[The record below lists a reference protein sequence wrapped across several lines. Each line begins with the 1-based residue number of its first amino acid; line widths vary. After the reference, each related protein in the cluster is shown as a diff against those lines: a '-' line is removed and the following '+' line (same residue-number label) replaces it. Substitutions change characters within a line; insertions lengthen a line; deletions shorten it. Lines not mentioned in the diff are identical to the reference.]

1 MSNNKEILI
10 GVKIQVNNEKA
21 IRKIVESQ
29 KQIDELKKKQTELTE
44 AFKEG
49 AISEEEYRK
58 GMEEYRT
65 QIEQSAFKVR
75 ALRKEIQNN
84 LRIEEEQKGSLKQLR
99 AALSNLTAEYD
110 RLSQAEREATKGK
123 RLEDKI
129 NGVTKALKGAEE
141 ETGRYYRNVGNYDN
155 AIKEAIGLNSDF
167 AKTLF
172 EIAEGGTGA
181 TTKIKAF
188 GKTLLSLIKS
198 PSFMAV
204 AGIVGVGSAFKW
216 WYDYNAGLVEATR
229 LTKQLTGLSG
239 NELKQFRNEVQA
251 ISDTFGKDFRETLNT
266 ANALTRQFGISTDEA
281 VSLLKEGLISGADVS
296 GEFLQNVREYSTF
309 FKEAGLNADEFIA
322 IVSQTNKDGLFSD
335 KGIDAIKEATIRLR
349 EMTTATSTALENI
362 GLDSKQVQKELV
374 SGSKTIF
381 DVIREISARLG
392 ELPENSAAVGAAIA
406 DIFGEAGEDAGLQY
420 LKTLKDI
427 DTSMQ
432 TVMKKSGE
440 LGDLQRARIDSEI
453 ELQNAISEF
462 ADITGGTFEAL
473 QTKIKTGWNAT
484 MTDIVKT
491 INSQIKRVKGMFD
504 FVGGVMDGLKGK
516 PTFTIQEPKE
526 EVLNDTDPNRLTP
539 SQKAALDFQNKWK
552 KKQQEETTRQ
562 EREENEKRMKLLQER
577 QKKEITALRALRD
590 AENSLIEDSAE
601 KQRAA
606 INASYDDQIEDLNR
620 YLETEKNLTPKAKS
634 AVNETIDRL
643 NKKRTADL
651 AKVNEKEMR
660 NQLQQEADYIR
671 QKLELATEGDYQE
684 YDLKAKLLKKEME
697 IELSNTE
704 LTAEQKKLI
713 EARYQKKLDEMTS
726 EHEREKQEKA
736 MKAFELELS
745 NRLAEAKIAGE
756 DELQVELENAKKRL
770 DTLQQLEGESD
781 AEFKARQLE
790 AQQEY
795 LDAKEELA
803 QREIEIEQAK
813 LDAASQITGALSG
826 LFEQLG
832 ESNKA
837 FLILSKTLA
846 LAEIAIETG
855 KAIAKLTSANAWKG
869 IAGIAESAAG
879 IVQIISN
886 MTTAIGIINSA
897 KFAKGGLVEGSGTGT
912 SDSIPAMLSNG
923 ESVMT
928 ARATSMFAPILS
940 YMNQAGGGVPIVV
953 EKGSQAM
960 GEDMIARAVA
970 KGVKGIQPVVS
981 VTEINKVG
989 SQVNVVEN
997 LGDR

>member
-1 MSNNKEILI
+1 MREKEILI

-362 GLDSKQVQKELV
+362 GLDSKQVQKDLV

-406 DIFGEAGEDAGLQY
+406 DIFGGPGEDAGLQY

-432 TVMKKSGE
+432 TVMKSSGE
-440 LGDLQRARIDSEI
+440 LGELQRARIDSEI

-473 QTKIKTGWNAT
+473 QSKIKTGWNAT

-504 FVGGVMDGLKGK
+504 FVGGLMDGLKGEPIPLTPKEK
-516 PTFTIQEPKE
+516 PTFTIQEPKGE
-526 EVLNDTDPNRLTP
+526 ALNDTDPNILTP
-539 SQKAALDFQNKWK
+539 EQRKIRDRK
-552 KKQQEETTRQ
+552 
-562 EREENEKRMKLLQER
+562 EREENEKRMKMLQER
-577 QKKEITALRALRD
+577 QKKEIAALRALRD

-601 KQRAA
+601 KQRAT
-606 INASYDDQIEDLNR
+606 INASYDDQIEDLKR
-620 YLETEKNLTPKAKS
+620 YLETEGNLTPKAKA

-671 QKLELATEGDYQE
+671 QKLELSTEGDYQE

-704 LTAEQKKLI
+704 LTTEQKKLI
-713 EARYQKKLDEMTS
+713 EERYQKKLDEMTS

-770 DTLQQLEGESD
+770 DSLQQLEGESD

-795 LDAKEELA
+795 LDAQQAIADREVEI
-803 QREIEIEQAK
+803 QRTKYEAIE
-813 LDAASQITGALSG
+813 QITGALSG
-826 LFEQLG
+826 LFEELG
-832 ESNKA
+832 ESNKT
-837 FLILSKTLA
+837 FTILSKTLA
-846 LAEIAIETG
+846 LAEIAINTG
-855 KAIAKLTSANAWKG
+855 KAISSAVAASAGKG
-869 IAGIAESAAG
+869 LFGLAEIATL
-879 IVQIISN
+879 VTTIISN
-886 MTTAIGIINSA
+886 MTAAIGIVNSA

-923 ESVMT
+923 ESVIT
-928 ARATSMFAPILS
+928 ERATSMFSPILS
-940 YMNQAGGGVPIVV
+940 YINQAGGGAPIVV

-970 KGVKGIQPVVS
+970 KGIKGIQPVVS

>member
-1 MSNNKEILI
+1 MAEKEIII
-10 GVKIQVNNEKA
+10 GVKVEIDSEAATKNLLMLNKA
-21 IRKIVESQ
+21 IDEQ
-29 KQIDELKKKQTELTE
+29 KQKQKELKKQFEDGK
-44 AFKEG
+44 
-49 AISEEEYRK
+49 ISYEEYN
-58 GMEEYRT
+58 EQLEDSRT
-65 QIEQSAFKVR
+65 IVTRYSEKQRE
-75 ALRKEIQNN
+75 LRKEIQNN
-84 LRIEEEQKGSLKQLR
+84 IKVEKQHDGSLRQLR

-110 RLSQAEREATKGK
+110 NLSKAERDSAKGK
-123 RLEDKI
+123 ELQDKI
-129 NGVTKALKGAEE
+129 NAVTKELKGAEE

-296 GEFLQNVREYSTF
+296 GEFLKNVREYSTF

-406 DIFGEAGEDAGLQY
+406 DIFGSPGEDAGLQY

-432 TVMKKSGE
+432 TVIKSSGE
-440 LGDLQRARIDSEI
+440 LGELQRARINSEI

-473 QTKIKTGWNAT
+473 QSKIKTGWNAT

-504 FVGGVMDGLKGK
+504 FVGGLMDGLKGK

-539 SQKAALDFQNKWK
+539 SQQADLDFQNKFDK
-552 KKQQEETTRQ
+552 EK
-562 EREENEKRMKLLQER
+562 EREENEKRMKMLQER
-577 QKKEITALRALRD
+577 QKKEIAALRALRD

-601 KQRAA
+601 KQRAT
-606 INASYDDQIEDLNR
+606 INASYDDQIEDLKR

-704 LTAEQKKLI
+704 LTTEQKKLI
-713 EARYQKKLDEMTS
+713 KERYQKKLDEMTS

-795 LDAKEELA
+795 LDAQQAIADREVEI
-803 QREIEIEQAK
+803 QRTKYEAIE
-813 LDAASQITGALSG
+813 QITGALSG
-826 LFEQLG
+826 LFEELG
-832 ESNKA
+832 ESNKT
-837 FLILSKTLA
+837 FTILSKTLA
-846 LAEIAIETG
+846 LAEIAINTG
-855 KAIAKLTSANAWKG
+855 KAISSAVAASAGKG
-869 IAGIAESAAG
+869 LFGLAEIATL
-879 IVQIISN
+879 VTTIISN
-886 MTTAIGIINSA
+886 MTAAIGIVNSA

-928 ARATSMFAPILS
+928 AKATSMFAPLLS
-940 YMNQAGGGVPIVV
+940 AINVAGGGVPIQVR
-953 EKGSQAM
+953 EKSSQAL
-960 GEDMIARAVA
+960 GEEMIARAIARGMQDVHP
-970 KGVKGIQPVVS
+970 IVS

-989 SQVNVVEN
+989 SQVKVVEN
-997 LGDR
+997 LGSI

>member
-1 MSNNKEILI
+1 MAEKEIII
-10 GVKIQVNNEKA
+10 GVKVEIDSEAATKNLLMLNKA
-21 IRKIVESQ
+21 IDEQ
-29 KQIDELKKKQTELTE
+29 KQKQKELKKQFEDGK
-44 AFKEG
+44 
-49 AISEEEYRK
+49 ISYEEYN
-58 GMEEYRT
+58 EQLEDSRT
-65 QIEQSAFKVR
+65 IVTRYSEKQRE
-75 ALRKEIQNN
+75 LRKEIQNN
-84 LRIEEEQKGSLKQLR
+84 IKVEKQHDGSLRQLR

-110 RLSQAEREATKGK
+110 NLSKAERDSAKGK
-123 RLEDKI
+123 ELQDKI
-129 NGVTKALKGAEE
+129 NAVTKELKGAEE
-141 ETGRYYRNVGNYDN
+141 ATGRFNRNVGNYDN

-406 DIFGEAGEDAGLQY
+406 DIFGGPGEDAGLQY

-504 FVGGVMDGLKGK
+504 FVGGLMDGLKGEPISLTPKEK

-526 EVLNDTDPNRLTP
+526 EALNDTDPNRLTP
-539 SQKAALDFQNKWK
+539 EQRKIKDRK
-552 KKQQEETTRQ
+552 

-795 LDAKEELA
+795 LDAQQAIADREVEI
-803 QREIEIEQAK
+803 QRTKYEAIE
-813 LDAASQITGALSG
+813 QITGALSG
-826 LFEQLG
+826 LFEELG
-832 ESNKA
+832 ESNKT
-837 FLILSKTLA
+837 FTILSKTLA
-846 LAEIAIETG
+846 LAEIAINTG
-855 KAIAKLTSANAWKG
+855 KAISSAVAASAGKG
-869 IAGIAESAAG
+869 LFGLAEIATL
-879 IVQIISN
+879 VTTIISN
-886 MTTAIGIINSA
+886 MTAAIGIVNSA

-928 ARATSMFAPILS
+928 ARATSMFAPLLS
-940 YMNQAGGGVPIVV
+940 AINVAGGGVPIQVR
-953 EKGSQAM
+953 EKSSQAL
-960 GEDMIARAVA
+960 GEEMIARAIARGMQDVHP
-970 KGVKGIQPVVS
+970 IVS

-989 SQVNVVEN
+989 SQVKVVEN
-997 LGDR
+997 LGSI

>member
-1 MSNNKEILI
+1 MREKEILI

-204 AGIVGVGSAFKW
+204 AGIVGVGYAFKW

-251 ISDTFGKDFRETLNT
+251 ISDTFGKDFREILNT

-296 GEFLQNVREYSTF
+296 GAFLQNVREYSTF

-362 GLDSKQVQKELV
+362 GLDSKQVQKDLV

-406 DIFGEAGEDAGLQY
+406 DIFGGPGEDAGLQY

-432 TVMKKSGE
+432 TVIKSSGE
-440 LGDLQRARIDSEI
+440 LGELQRARINSEI

-473 QTKIKTGWNAT
+473 QSKIKTGWNAT

-504 FVGGVMDGLKGK
+504 FVGGLMDGLKGEPIPLTPKEK
-516 PTFTIQEPKE
+516 PTFTIQEPKGE
-526 EVLNDTDPNRLTP
+526 ALNDTDPNILTP
-539 SQKAALDFQNKWK
+539 EQRKIRDRKG
-552 KKQQEETTRQ
+552 
-562 EREENEKRMKLLQER
+562 REENEKRMKMLQER
-577 QKKEITALRALRD
+577 QKKEIAALRALRD

-601 KQRAA
+601 KQRAT
-606 INASYDDQIEDLNR
+606 INASYDDQIEDLKR
-620 YLETEKNLTPKAKS
+620 YLETEGDLTPKAKA

-671 QKLELATEGDYQE
+671 QKLELSTEGDYQE

-704 LTAEQKKLI
+704 LTTEQKKLI
-713 EARYQKKLDEMTS
+713 EERYQKKLDEMTS

-745 NRLAEAKIAGE
+745 NRLAAAKIAGE

-770 DTLQQLEGESD
+770 DSLQQLEGESD

-923 ESVMT
+923 ESVIT
-928 ARATSMFAPILS
+928 ARATSMFSPILS
-940 YMNQAGGGVPIVV
+940 YINQSGGGAPIVV

-970 KGVKGIQPVVS
+970 KGIKGIQPVVS

>member
-1 MSNNKEILI
+1 MSNKEILI

-129 NGVTKALKGAEE
+129 NGVTRALKGAEE

-296 GEFLQNVREYSTF
+296 GEFLKNVREYSTF

-362 GLDSKQVQKELV
+362 GLDSKQVQKDLV

-406 DIFGEAGEDAGLQY
+406 DIFGSPGEDAGLQY

-432 TVMKKSGE
+432 TVIKSSGE
-440 LGDLQRARIDSEI
+440 LGELQRARINSEI

-473 QTKIKTGWNAT
+473 QSKIKTGWNAT

-504 FVGGVMDGLKGK
+504 FVGGLMDGLKGEPIPLTPKEK
-516 PTFTIQEPKE
+516 PTFTIQEPKGE
-526 EVLNDTDPNRLTP
+526 ALNDTDPNILTP
-539 SQKAALDFQNKWK
+539 EQRKIRDRK
-552 KKQQEETTRQ
+552 
-562 EREENEKRMKLLQER
+562 EREENEKRMKMLQER
-577 QKKEITALRALRD
+577 QKKEIAALRALRD

-601 KQRAA
+601 KQRAT
-606 INASYDDQIEDLNR
+606 INASYDDQIEDLKR
-620 YLETEKNLTPKAKS
+620 YLETEGNLTPKAKA

-671 QKLELATEGDYQE
+671 QKLELSTEGDYQE

-704 LTAEQKKLI
+704 LTTEQKKLI
-713 EARYQKKLDEMTS
+713 EERYQKKLDEMTS
-726 EHEREKQEKA
+726 EYERKKQEKA

-770 DTLQQLEGESD
+770 DSLQQLEGESD

-897 KFAKGGLVEGSGTGT
+897 KFANGGLVEGSGTGT

-923 ESVMT
+923 ESVIT
-928 ARATSMFAPILS
+928 ARATSMFSPILS
-940 YMNQAGGGVPIVV
+940 YINQAGGGAPIVV

>member
-1 MSNNKEILI
+1 MSNKEILI

-129 NGVTKALKGAEE
+129 NGVTRALKGAEE

-296 GEFLQNVREYSTF
+296 GEFLKNVREYSTF

-362 GLDSKQVQKELV
+362 GLDSKQVQKDLV

-406 DIFGEAGEDAGLQY
+406 DIFGSPGEDAGLQY

-432 TVMKKSGE
+432 TVMKSSGE
-440 LGDLQRARIDSEI
+440 LGELQRARINSEI

-473 QTKIKTGWNAT
+473 QSKIKTGWNAT

-504 FVGGVMDGLKGK
+504 FVGGLMDGLKGEPIPLTPKEK
-516 PTFTIQEPKE
+516 PTFTIQEPKGE
-526 EVLNDTDPNRLTP
+526 ALNDTDPNILTP
-539 SQKAALDFQNKWK
+539 EQRKIRDRK
-552 KKQQEETTRQ
+552 
-562 EREENEKRMKLLQER
+562 EREENEKRMKMLQER
-577 QKKEITALRALRD
+577 QKKEIAALRALRD

-601 KQRAA
+601 KQRAT
-606 INASYDDQIEDLNR
+606 INASYDDQIEDLKR
-620 YLETEKNLTPKAKS
+620 YLETEGNLTPKAKA

-671 QKLELATEGDYQE
+671 QKLELSTEGDYQE

-697 IELSNTE
+697 IELSNTK
-704 LTAEQKKLI
+704 LTAEQKQLI
-713 EARYQKKLDEMTS
+713 EDSYQKKLDEMTS
-726 EHEREKQEKA
+726 EYERKKQEKA
-736 MKAFELELS
+736 MEALELELS
-745 NRLAEAKIAGE
+745 NRLAAAKIAGE

-770 DTLQQLEGESD
+770 DSLQQLEGESD

-923 ESVMT
+923 ESVIT
-928 ARATSMFAPILS
+928 ARATSMFSPILS
-940 YMNQAGGGVPIVV
+940 YINQAGGGAPIVV

-970 KGVKGIQPVVS
+970 KGIKGIQPVVS

>member
-1 MSNNKEILI
+1 M
-10 GVKIQVNNEKA
+10 NNEKA

-129 NGVTKALKGAEE
+129 NGVTRALKGAEE

-296 GEFLQNVREYSTF
+296 GEFLKNVREYSTF

-362 GLDSKQVQKELV
+362 GLDSKQVQKDLV

-406 DIFGEAGEDAGLQY
+406 DIFGSPGEDAGLQY

-432 TVMKKSGE
+432 TVIKSSGE
-440 LGDLQRARIDSEI
+440 LGELQRARINSEI

-473 QTKIKTGWNAT
+473 QSKIKTGWNAT

-504 FVGGVMDGLKGK
+504 FVGGLMDGLKGEPIPLTPKEK
-516 PTFTIQEPKE
+516 PTFTIQEPKGE
-526 EVLNDTDPNRLTP
+526 ALNDTDSNILTP
-539 SQKAALDFQNKWK
+539 EQRKIRDRK
-552 KKQQEETTRQ
+552 
-562 EREENEKRMKLLQER
+562 EREENEKRMKMLQER
-577 QKKEITALRALRD
+577 QKKEIAALRALRD

-601 KQRAA
+601 KQRAT
-606 INASYDDQIEDLNR
+606 INASYDDQIEDLKR
-620 YLETEKNLTPKAKS
+620 YLETEGNLTPKAKA

-671 QKLELATEGDYQE
+671 QKLELSTEGDYQE

-704 LTAEQKKLI
+704 LTTEQKKLI
-713 EARYQKKLDEMTS
+713 EERYQKKLDEMTS
-726 EHEREKQEKA
+726 EHERKKQEKA
-736 MKAFELELS
+736 MEAFELELS
-745 NRLAEAKIAGE
+745 NRLAAAKIAGE

-770 DTLQQLEGESD
+770 DSLQQLEGESD

-923 ESVMT
+923 ESVIT
-928 ARATSMFAPILS
+928 ARATSMFSPILS
-940 YMNQAGGGVPIVV
+940 YINQAGGGAPIVV

-970 KGVKGIQPVVS
+970 KGIKGIQPVVS

>member
-1 MSNNKEILI
+1 MREKEILI

-362 GLDSKQVQKELV
+362 GLDSKQVQKDLV

-406 DIFGEAGEDAGLQY
+406 DIFGSPGEDAGLQY

-432 TVMKKSGE
+432 TVIKSSGE
-440 LGDLQRARIDSEI
+440 LGELQRARINSEI

-473 QTKIKTGWNAT
+473 QSKIKTGWNAT

-504 FVGGVMDGLKGK
+504 FVGGLMDGLKGEPIPLTPKEK
-516 PTFTIQEPKE
+516 PTFTIQEPKGE
-526 EVLNDTDPNRLTP
+526 ALNDTDPNILTP
-539 SQKAALDFQNKWK
+539 EQRKIRDRK
-552 KKQQEETTRQ
+552 
-562 EREENEKRMKLLQER
+562 EREENEKRMKMLQER
-577 QKKEITALRALRD
+577 QKKEIAALRALRD

-601 KQRAA
+601 KQRAT
-606 INASYDDQIEDLNR
+606 INASYDDQIEDLKR
-620 YLETEKNLTPKAKS
+620 YLETEGNLTPKAKA

-671 QKLELATEGDYQE
+671 QKLELSTEGDYQE

-704 LTAEQKKLI
+704 LTTEQKKLI
-713 EARYQKKLDEMTS
+713 EERYQKKLDEMTS

-770 DTLQQLEGESD
+770 DSLQQLEGESD

-923 ESVMT
+923 ESVIT
-928 ARATSMFAPILS
+928 ARATSMFSPILS
-940 YMNQAGGGVPIVV
+940 YINQAGGGAPIVV

-970 KGVKGIQPVVS
+970 KGIKGIQPVVS

>member
-1 MSNNKEILI
+1 MSNKEILI

-129 NGVTKALKGAEE
+129 NGVTRALKGAEE

-296 GEFLQNVREYSTF
+296 GEFLKNVREYSTF

-362 GLDSKQVQKELV
+362 GLDSKQVQKDLV

-406 DIFGEAGEDAGLQY
+406 DIFGSPGEDAGLQY

-432 TVMKKSGE
+432 TVIKSSGE
-440 LGDLQRARIDSEI
+440 LGELQRARINSEI

-473 QTKIKTGWNAT
+473 QSKIKTGWNAT

-504 FVGGVMDGLKGK
+504 FVGGLMDGLKGEPIPLTPKEK
-516 PTFTIQEPKE
+516 PTFTIQEPKGE
-526 EVLNDTDPNRLTP
+526 ALNDTDPNILTP
-539 SQKAALDFQNKWK
+539 EQRKIRDRK
-552 KKQQEETTRQ
+552 
-562 EREENEKRMKLLQER
+562 EREENEKRMKMLQER
-577 QKKEITALRALRD
+577 QKKEIAALRALRD

-601 KQRAA
+601 KQRAT
-606 INASYDDQIEDLNR
+606 INASYDDQIEDLKR
-620 YLETEKNLTPKAKS
+620 YLETEGNLTPKAKA

-671 QKLELATEGDYQE
+671 QKLELSTEGDYQE

-704 LTAEQKKLI
+704 LTTEQKKLI
-713 EARYQKKLDEMTS
+713 EERYQKKLDEMTS
-726 EHEREKQEKA
+726 EHERKKQEKA
-736 MKAFELELS
+736 MEALELELS
-745 NRLAEAKIAGE
+745 NRLAAAKIAGE

-770 DTLQQLEGESD
+770 DSLQQLEGESD

-923 ESVMT
+923 ESVIT
-928 ARATSMFAPILS
+928 ARATSMFSPILS
-940 YMNQAGGGVPIVV
+940 YINQAGGGAPIVV

-970 KGVKGIQPVVS
+970 KGIKGIQPVVS

>member
-406 DIFGEAGEDAGLQY
+406 DIFGGAGEDAGLQY

-504 FVGGVMDGLKGK
+504 FVGGFMDGLKGK

-539 SQKAALDFQNKWK
+539 SQKAAL
-552 KKQQEETTRQ
+552 EEEARK

>member
-1 MSNNKEILI
+1 MSNKEILI

-204 AGIVGVGSAFKW
+204 AGIVGVGYAFKW

-296 GEFLQNVREYSTF
+296 GAFLQNVREYSTF

-362 GLDSKQVQKELV
+362 GLDSKQVQKDLV

-406 DIFGEAGEDAGLQY
+406 DIFGGPGEDAGLQY

-432 TVMKKSGE
+432 TVMKSSGE
-440 LGDLQRARIDSEI
+440 LGELQRARIDSEI

-473 QTKIKTGWNAT
+473 QSKIKTGWNAT

-504 FVGGVMDGLKGK
+504 FVGGLMDGLKGK

-526 EVLNDTDPNRLTP
+526 EVLKDTDPNRLTP
-539 SQKAALDFQNKWK
+539 SQQAALDFQNKLDK
-552 KKQQEETTRQ
+552 EK
-562 EREENEKRMKLLQER
+562 EREENEKRMKMLQER
-577 QKKEITALRALRD
+577 QKKEIAALRALRD

-601 KQRAA
+601 KQRAT
-606 INASYDDQIEDLNR
+606 INASYDDQIEDLKR
-620 YLETEKNLTPKAKS
+620 YLETEGDLTPKAKA

-671 QKLELATEGDYQE
+671 QKLELSTEGDYQE

-704 LTAEQKKLI
+704 LTTEQKKLI
-713 EARYQKKLDEMTS
+713 EERYQKKLDEMTS
-726 EHEREKQEKA
+726 EHERKKQEKA

-745 NRLAEAKIAGE
+745 NRLAAAKIAGE

-770 DTLQQLEGESD
+770 DSLQQLEGESD

-923 ESVMT
+923 ESVIT
-928 ARATSMFAPILS
+928 ARATSMFSPILS
-940 YMNQAGGGVPIVV
+940 YINQSGGGAPIVV

-970 KGVKGIQPVVS
+970 KGIKGIQPVVS

>member
-1 MSNNKEILI
+1 MSNKEILI

-296 GEFLQNVREYSTF
+296 GEFLRNVREYSTF

-406 DIFGEAGEDAGLQY
+406 DIFGSPGEDAGLQY

-432 TVMKKSGE
+432 TVIKSSGE
-440 LGDLQRARIDSEI
+440 LGELQRARINSEI

-473 QTKIKTGWNAT
+473 QSKIKTGWNAT

-504 FVGGVMDGLKGK
+504 FVGGLMDGLKGEPIPLTPKEK
-516 PTFTIQEPKE
+516 PTFTIQEPKGE
-526 EVLNDTDPNRLTP
+526 ALNDTDPNILTP
-539 SQKAALDFQNKWK
+539 EQRKIRDRK
-552 KKQQEETTRQ
+552 
-562 EREENEKRMKLLQER
+562 EREENEKRMKMLQER
-577 QKKEITALRALRD
+577 QKKEIAALRALRD

-601 KQRAA
+601 KQRAT
-606 INASYDDQIEDLNR
+606 INASYDDQIEDLKR
-620 YLETEKNLTPKAKS
+620 YLETEGDLTPKAKA

-671 QKLELATEGDYQE
+671 QKLELSTEGDYQE

-704 LTAEQKKLI
+704 LTTEQKKLI
-713 EARYQKKLDEMTS
+713 EERYQKKLDEMTS

-770 DTLQQLEGESD
+770 DSLQQLEGESD

-923 ESVMT
+923 ESVIT
-928 ARATSMFAPILS
+928 ARATSMFSPILS
-940 YMNQAGGGVPIVV
+940 YINQAGGGAPIVV

-970 KGVKGIQPVVS
+970 KGIKGIQPVVS

>member
-406 DIFGEAGEDAGLQY
+406 DIFGSPGEDAGLQY

-432 TVMKKSGE
+432 TVMKSSGE
-440 LGDLQRARIDSEI
+440 LGELQRARIDSEI

-473 QTKIKTGWNAT
+473 QSKIKTGWNAT

-504 FVGGVMDGLKGK
+504 FVGGLMDGLKGEPIPLTPKEK
-516 PTFTIQEPKE
+516 PTFTIQEPKGE
-526 EVLNDTDPNRLTP
+526 ALNDTDPNILTP
-539 SQKAALDFQNKWK
+539 EQRKIRDRK
-552 KKQQEETTRQ
+552 
-562 EREENEKRMKLLQER
+562 EREENEKRMKMLQER
-577 QKKEITALRALRD
+577 QKKEIAALRALRD

-601 KQRAA
+601 KQRAT

-813 LDAASQITGALSG
+813 FEAASQITGALSG

-897 KFAKGGLVEGSGTGT
+897 KFANGGLVEGSGTGT

-923 ESVMT
+923 ESVIT
-928 ARATSMFAPILS
+928 ARATSMFSPILS
-940 YMNQAGGGVPIVV
+940 YINQAGGGAPIVV

-970 KGVKGIQPVVS
+970 KGIKGIQPVVS

>member
-1 MSNNKEILI
+1 MSNKEILI

-362 GLDSKQVQKELV
+362 DLDSKQVQKDLV

-406 DIFGEAGEDAGLQY
+406 DIFGSPGEDAGLQY

-432 TVMKKSGE
+432 TVIKSSGE
-440 LGDLQRARIDSEI
+440 LGELQRARINSEI

-473 QTKIKTGWNAT
+473 QSKIKTGWNAT

-504 FVGGVMDGLKGK
+504 FVGGLMDGLKGEPIPLTPKEK
-516 PTFTIQEPKE
+516 PTFTIQEPKGE
-526 EVLNDTDPNRLTP
+526 ALNDTDPNILTP
-539 SQKAALDFQNKWK
+539 EQRKIRDRK
-552 KKQQEETTRQ
+552 
-562 EREENEKRMKLLQER
+562 EREENEKRMKMLQER
-577 QKKEITALRALRD
+577 QKKEIAALRALRD

-601 KQRAA
+601 KQRAT
-606 INASYDDQIEDLNR
+606 INASYDDQIEDLKR
-620 YLETEKNLTPKAKS
+620 YLETEGNLTPKAKA

-671 QKLELATEGDYQE
+671 QKLELSTEGDYQE

-704 LTAEQKKLI
+704 LTTEQKKLI
-713 EARYQKKLDEMTS
+713 EERYQKKLDEMTS

-770 DTLQQLEGESD
+770 DSLQQLEGESD

-795 LDAKEELA
+795 LDAQQAIADREVEI
-803 QREIEIEQAK
+803 QRTKYEAIE
-813 LDAASQITGALSG
+813 QITGALSG
-826 LFEQLG
+826 LFEELG
-832 ESNKA
+832 ESNKT
-837 FLILSKTLA
+837 FTILSKTLA
-846 LAEIAIETG
+846 LAEIAINTG
-855 KAIAKLTSANAWKG
+855 KAISSAVAASAGKG
-869 IAGIAESAAG
+869 LFGLAEIATL
-879 IVQIISN
+879 VTTIISN
-886 MTTAIGIINSA
+886 MTAAIGIVNSA

-923 ESVMT
+923 ESVIT
-928 ARATSMFAPILS
+928 ARATSMFSPILS
-940 YMNQAGGGVPIVV
+940 YINQAGGGAPIVV

-970 KGVKGIQPVVS
+970 KGIKGIQPVVS

>member
-1 MSNNKEILI
+1 MSNKEILI

-204 AGIVGVGSAFKW
+204 AGIVGVGYAFKW

-296 GEFLQNVREYSTF
+296 GAFLQNVREYSTF

-362 GLDSKQVQKELV
+362 GLDSKQVQKDLV

-406 DIFGEAGEDAGLQY
+406 DIFGGPGEDAGLQY

-432 TVMKKSGE
+432 TVMKSSGE
-440 LGDLQRARIDSEI
+440 LGELQRARIDSEI

-473 QTKIKTGWNAT
+473 QSKIKTGWNAT

-504 FVGGVMDGLKGK
+504 FVGGLMDGLKGK

-526 EVLNDTDPNRLTP
+526 EVLKDTDPNRLTP
-539 SQKAALDFQNKWK
+539 SQQAALDFQNKLDK
-552 KKQQEETTRQ
+552 EK
-562 EREENEKRMKLLQER
+562 EREENEKRMKMLQER
-577 QKKEITALRALRD
+577 QKKEIAALRALRD

-601 KQRAA
+601 KQRAT
-606 INASYDDQIEDLNR
+606 INASYDDQIEDLKR
-620 YLETEKNLTPKAKS
+620 YLETEGDLTPKAKA

-671 QKLELATEGDYQE
+671 QKLELSTEGDYQE

-704 LTAEQKKLI
+704 LTTEQKKLI
-713 EARYQKKLDEMTS
+713 EERYQKKLDEMTS

-745 NRLAEAKIAGE
+745 NRLAAAKIAGE

-770 DTLQQLEGESD
+770 DSLQQLEGESD

-923 ESVMT
+923 ESVIT
-928 ARATSMFAPILS
+928 ERATSMFSPILS
-940 YMNQAGGGVPIVV
+940 YINQSGGGAPIVV

-970 KGVKGIQPVVS
+970 KGIKGIQPVVS

>member
-1 MSNNKEILI
+1 MSNKEILI

-362 GLDSKQVQKELV
+362 GLDSKQVQKDLV
-374 SGSKTIF
+374 SGSKTIC

-406 DIFGEAGEDAGLQY
+406 DIFGSPGEDAGLQY

-432 TVMKKSGE
+432 TVIKSSGE
-440 LGDLQRARIDSEI
+440 LGELQRARINSEI

-473 QTKIKTGWNAT
+473 QSKIKTGWNAT

-504 FVGGVMDGLKGK
+504 FVGGLMDGLKGEPIPLTPKEK
-516 PTFTIQEPKE
+516 PTFTIQEPKGE
-526 EVLNDTDPNRLTP
+526 ALNDTDPNILTP
-539 SQKAALDFQNKWK
+539 EQRKIRDRK
-552 KKQQEETTRQ
+552 
-562 EREENEKRMKLLQER
+562 EREENEKRMKMLQER
-577 QKKEITALRALRD
+577 QKKEIAALRALRD

-601 KQRAA
+601 KQRAT
-606 INASYDDQIEDLNR
+606 INASYDDQIEDLKR
-620 YLETEKNLTPKAKS
+620 YLETEGNLTPKAKA

-671 QKLELATEGDYQE
+671 QKLELSTEGDYQE
-684 YDLKAKLLKKEME
+684 YDLKAKLLKKEKE
-697 IELSNTE
+697 IELSNTK
-704 LTAEQKKLI
+704 LTAEQKQLI
-713 EARYQKKLDEMTS
+713 EERYQKKLDEMTS

-770 DTLQQLEGESD
+770 DSLQQLEGESD

-813 LDAASQITGALSG
+813 FEAASQITGALSG

-832 ESNKA
+832 EDNKA
-837 FLILSKTLA
+837 FAILSKTLA
-846 LAEIAIETG
+846 LAEIAINTG
-855 KAIAKLTSANAWKG
+855 KAISEGVA
-869 IAGIAESAAG
+869 SAAG
-879 IVQIISN
+879 LIFPANIPAIASTIATVIAN
-886 MTTAIGIINSA
+886 MTTAISLVKSA
-897 KFAKGGLVEGSGTGT
+897 KFADGGLVEGSGTGT

-928 ARATSMFAPILS
+928 AKATSMFAPLLS
-940 YMNQAGGGVPIVV
+940 AINVAGGGVPIQVR
-953 EKGSQAM
+953 EKSSQAL
-960 GEDMIARAVA
+960 GEEMIARAIARGMQDVHP
-970 KGVKGIQPVVS
+970 IVS

-989 SQVNVVEN
+989 SQVKVVEN
-997 LGDR
+997 LGSI

>member
-1 MSNNKEILI
+1 MREKEILI

-204 AGIVGVGSAFKW
+204 AGIVGVGYAFKW

-296 GEFLQNVREYSTF
+296 GAFLQNVREYSTF

-362 GLDSKQVQKELV
+362 GLDSKQVQKDLV

-406 DIFGEAGEDAGLQY
+406 DIFGGPGEDAGLQY

-432 TVMKKSGE
+432 TVIKSSGE
-440 LGDLQRARIDSEI
+440 LGELQRARINSEI

-473 QTKIKTGWNAT
+473 QSKIKTGWNAT

-504 FVGGVMDGLKGK
+504 FVGGLMDGLKGEPIPLTPKEK
-516 PTFTIQEPKE
+516 PTFTIQEPKGE
-526 EVLNDTDPNRLTP
+526 ALNDTDPNILTP
-539 SQKAALDFQNKWK
+539 EQRKIRDRKG
-552 KKQQEETTRQ
+552 
-562 EREENEKRMKLLQER
+562 REENEKRMKMLQER
-577 QKKEITALRALRD
+577 QKKEIAALRALRD

-601 KQRAA
+601 KQRAT
-606 INASYDDQIEDLNR
+606 INASYDDQIEDLKR
-620 YLETEKNLTPKAKS
+620 YLETEGDLTPKAKA

-671 QKLELATEGDYQE
+671 QKLELSTEGDYQE

-704 LTAEQKKLI
+704 LTTEQKKLI
-713 EARYQKKLDEMTS
+713 EERYQKKLDEMTS
-726 EHEREKQEKA
+726 EYEREKQEKA

-745 NRLAEAKIAGE
+745 NRLAAAKIAGE

-770 DTLQQLEGESD
+770 DSLQQLEGESD

-923 ESVMT
+923 ESVIT
-928 ARATSMFAPILS
+928 ARATSMFSPILS
-940 YMNQAGGGVPIVV
+940 YINQSGGGAPIVV

-970 KGVKGIQPVVS
+970 KGIKGIQPVVS

>member
-1 MSNNKEILI
+1 MREKEILI

-362 GLDSKQVQKELV
+362 GLDSKQVQKDLV

-406 DIFGEAGEDAGLQY
+406 DIFGSPGEDAGLQY

-432 TVMKKSGE
+432 TVMKSSGE
-440 LGDLQRARIDSEI
+440 LGELQRARIDSEI

-473 QTKIKTGWNAT
+473 QSKIKTGWNAT

-504 FVGGVMDGLKGK
+504 FVGGLMDGLKGEPIPLTPKEK
-516 PTFTIQEPKE
+516 PTFTIQEPKGE
-526 EVLNDTDPNRLTP
+526 ALNDTDPNILTP
-539 SQKAALDFQNKWK
+539 EQRKIRDRK
-552 KKQQEETTRQ
+552 
-562 EREENEKRMKLLQER
+562 EREENEKRMKMLQER
-577 QKKEITALRALRD
+577 QKKEIAALRALRD

-601 KQRAA
+601 KQRAT
-606 INASYDDQIEDLNR
+606 INASYDDQIEDLKR
-620 YLETEKNLTPKAKS
+620 YLETEGNLTPKAKA

-671 QKLELATEGDYQE
+671 QKLELSTEGDYQE

-704 LTAEQKKLI
+704 LTTEQKKLI
-713 EARYQKKLDEMTS
+713 EERYQKKLDEMTS

-770 DTLQQLEGESD
+770 DSLQQLEGESD

-897 KFAKGGLVEGSGTGT
+897 KFAKGGLVEGPGTGT

-923 ESVMT
+923 ESVIT
-928 ARATSMFAPILS
+928 ARATSMFSPILS
-940 YMNQAGGGVPIVV
+940 YINQAGGGAPIVV

-970 KGVKGIQPVVS
+970 KGIKGIQPVVS

-989 SQVNVVEN
+989 SLVNVVEN